1 MDLFKVFLKQSHLSF
16 FSSKIIQR
24 PSSDGIQLHV
34 KHALMTIS
42 PSHITQR
49 ILRKGGGN
57 NDFNITKTRESEMII
72 GLFKKK
78 ML

>member
-1 MDLFKVFLKQSHLSF
+1 
-16 FSSKIIQR
+16 
-24 PSSDGIQLHV
+24 
-34 KHALMTIS
+34 MTIS

-57 NDFNITKTRESEMII
+57 NDFNITKTRQSEMII

-78 ML
+78 KCYEVNVKF